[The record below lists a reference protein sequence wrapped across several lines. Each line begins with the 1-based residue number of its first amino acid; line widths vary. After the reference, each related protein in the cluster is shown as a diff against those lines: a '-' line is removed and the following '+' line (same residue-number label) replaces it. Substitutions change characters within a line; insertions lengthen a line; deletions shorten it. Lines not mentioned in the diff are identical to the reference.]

1 MRGMLRR
8 SALFV
13 LIFAALLAI
22 EPVLH
27 SHSLQHASS
36 NPSDSCAICA
46 AGTARLPIVAPT
58 VVAPQTVAYTVTATP
73 ISIVTVDVAIAL
85 SSRAPPAA

>member
-1 MRGMLRR
+1 MLRR

-13 LIFAALLAI
+13 LLFAALLAI

-27 SHSLQHASS
+27 SHSLHHASS

-46 AGTARLPIVAPT
+46 AGTARLPIVTPSVA
-58 VVAPQTVAYTVTATP
+58 APQTVAYTVTVTP
-73 ISIVTVDVAIAL
+73 IRIISVDFALAL